1 MGLQRLQ
8 NVPRP
13 GRPEDATVTRRIDV
27 NWDRATSSV
36 TEVSRDGSA
45 IPLAGGGTLCLDTP
59 FQSVRDLTRARVAC
73 GRLVGRGPRLA
84 SCHRV
89 CVVVSEWSTRAVVVR
104 VMPRSPRLH
113 RWGGRRLAR
122 YFRLAHDAADALVEC
137 VRSTHSSIDRGSD
150 DNRSQTDRGRCT
162 NH

>member
-1 MGLQRLQ
+1 MHMQRLQ

-13 GRPEDATVTRRIDV
+13 GRSEDATVTRRVDV

-36 TEVSRDGSA
+36 TEVPRDGA

-59 FQSVRDLTRARVAC
+59 FQPVRDLTRARAAC
-73 GRLVGRGPRLA
+73 GRLVGSGPRLA
-84 SCHRV
+84 SCYRV

-104 VMPRSPRLH
+104 VMPRSPRLY

-122 YFRLAHDAADALVEC
+122 YFRLAHDAANALIEHRHASPVT
-137 VRSTHSSIDRGSD
+137 STPR
-150 DNRSQTDRGRCT
+150 
-162 NH
+162 